1 LMRALHS
8 SPGHAWSCVT
18 DFQII
23 IKFEINGLDIK
34 QYLMSVSV
42 VLIRRNMYGCTG
54 RLCGPLQG
62 NYLSEGDE
70 T

>member
-1 LMRALHS
+1 MVLRH
-8 SPGHAWSCVT
+8 

-23 IKFEINGLDIK
+23 INFEISGLDIK

-54 RLCGPLQG
+54 RLCGPLQR